1 MRVNLLICVQCV
13 DSSRCLCSPMMV
25 VTGHTGN
32 QLLLQKYRAW
42 SKVWTFFKQRL
53 NKMVL
58 CTLCET
64 EMACRDSSPTA
75 ALLSRSI
82 WKENILGLFY
92 LKMMRLQH
100 KYLDY
105 NLDFFYIAL
114 EYGCQS
120 HILLPYFNTTAF
132 IQHTV
137 FLRAAVC
144 ARLGDARLKQP
155 LCNRLQSINRCYWLF
170 KTSNGW
176 THTSI
181 GLIYLITRSFV

>member
-1 MRVNLLICVQCV
+1 MQLQSIDVEECRLSQSFFMVRARAETLRVNELICVQCV

-25 VTGHTGN
+25 VPGHTGN
-32 QLLLQKYRAW
+32 H
-42 SKVWTFFKQRL
+42 KVWTFFKQRL

-75 ALLSRSI
+75 AQRLSRSI

-92 LKMMRLQH
+92 LKIMRLQR

-105 NLDFFYIAL
+105 NLDYFYIAL

-120 HILLPYFNTTAF
+120 HILR
-132 IQHTV
+132 
-137 FLRAAVC
+137 FLRL
-144 ARLGDARLKQP
+144 R
-155 LCNRLQSINRCYWLF
+155 SYSTLF
-170 KTSNGW
+170 FYE
-176 THTSI
+176 
-181 GLIYLITRSFV
+181 LP